1 MNAMADTQVHP
12 QVKLK
17 IPIMPLSSALPR
29 VFMAGLACGLLLCAS
44 IAAAQSGRRGTKPP
58 PISNPTPEPTPT
70 PGTPAKNEQPELT
83 LIVGIDKNSSFSGTA
98 TFYYDTVLRA
108 CVERLDDVRT
118 VKVDVT
124 QRDMGRGDAVRRA
137 KSEHEAYVVWLQLLP
152 DTTGVSNRS
161 ASNNDEF
168 YIEFWIFTPQTA
180 ALKGSGRT
188 YARAYG
194 RKGGVVVGPPT
205 GGRTS
210 PMYTEYL
217 LKEAARDAAEEI
229 LKKFHISSRSDPI
242 PH

>member
-1 MNAMADTQVHP
+1 MVS
-12 QVKLK
+12 
-17 IPIMPLSSALPR
+17 SSALPR
-29 VFMAGLACGLLLCAS
+29 VFIVGLAGALLLSAS
-44 IAAAQSGRRGTKPP
+44 ITAAQSGRRGTKPP

-70 PGTPAKNEQPELT
+70 SSKQAKNDRPELT

-124 QRDMGRGDAVRRA
+124 QREMGRGDAVRRA
-137 KSEHEAYVVWLQLLP
+137 KSEQEAYVVWLQLLP
-152 DTTGVSNRS
+152 DTTGVNNRS
-161 ASNNDEF
+161 LSNNEEF
-168 YIEFWIFTPQTA
+168 YIEYWIYTPKTA
-180 ALKGSGRT
+180 ELKGSGRT
-188 YARAYG
+188 YARAYA

-229 LKKFHISSRSDPI
+229 LKRFHIASGSDPI